1 LALLQFETEDVTK
14 ANRARAIKT
23 AIIVLPLIA
32 FILSIFI
39 GRYELGFVEVVRM
52 IFSPAQHSGEIAYS
66 IVYDL
71 RIPRAILGLLVGGIL
86 AASGASLQGM
96 FKNPLVDSGM
106 LGVSSGAGFGAIVGI
121 IAFGNSQAITI
132 LFAFGFGLI
141 AVLLAYMIGTVY
153 KSSPKLMLVLGGVIV
168 SALFSSLISM
178 GKFVADPTDQLPSI
192 VFWLMGSLANVSY
205 AQVLYVLVPVLVS
218 AIGLSILGW
227 KINVLSMGERDA
239 HALGINTR
247 VIKILVVALSALGT
261 AAAVS
266 VVGTIGWIGLVI
278 PHIVRMLLG
287 SNNRVIIPYSF
298 LLGAGFLALID
309 ILARTITSAE
319 LPIGMLTSFIGLPF
333 YVFLLRRTK
342 GGGW

>member
-1 LALLQFETEDVTK
+1 MEK
-14 ANRARAIKT
+14 ASRARAIKI
-23 AIIVLPLIA
+23 AIILLPLVA
-32 FILSIFI
+32 FILSLFI
-39 GRYELGFVEVVRM
+39 GRYELGFGEVLKM
-52 IFSPAQHSGEIAYS
+52 IVSPAANTGEISYS
-66 IVYDL
+66 ILYDL
-71 RIPRAILGLLVGGIL
+71 RIPRALLGLLVGGIL

-106 LGVSSGAGFGAIVGI
+106 LGVSSGAGFGAIIGI
-121 IAFGNSQAITI
+121 ILFGNSQLLTI
-132 LFAFGFGLI
+132 VFAFGFGLI

-178 GKFVADPTDQLPSI
+178 GKFVADPFDQLPSI

-205 AQVLYVLVPVLVS
+205 TQVLYVLVPVLVS
-218 AIGLSILGW
+218 AVGLSILGW
-227 KINVLSMGERDA
+227 KINVLSMGDRDA
-239 HALGINTR
+239 HALGVNTK
-247 VIKILVVALSALGT
+247 VVKALVVAFSALGT

-278 PHIVRMLLG
+278 PHIVRMMLG

-309 ILARTITSAE
+309 ILARTITTAE

-333 YVFLLRRTK
+333 YVFLLRKTR